1 MAKNDKLFN
10 QLLQLVTN
18 FVERVS
24 DIKSIQAEPLKPVY
38 TNESLMKLLG
48 VGKDL
53 IKKYR
58 DEGEIG
64 YTKLRRQILVY
75 V

>member
-1 MAKNDKLFN
+1 MALNDKLFN
-10 QLLQLVTN
+10 QLIQQVNNLV
-18 FVERVS
+18 ESVS
-24 DIKSIQAEPLKPVY
+24 VIKSIQIEPLKPLY
-38 TNESLMKLLG
+38 TNEGLMKLLG
-48 VGKDL
+48 VKKDL
-53 IKKYR
+53 LKKYR

>member
-1 MAKNDKLFN
+1 MALNDKLIN
-10 QLLQLVTN
+10 QLIQQVSNLVES
-18 FVERVS
+18 VAV
-24 DIKSIQAEPLKPVY
+24 IKSIQTEPLKPLY
-38 TNESLMKLLG
+38 TNEGLMELLG
-48 VGKDL
+48 VKKDL
-53 IKKYR
+53 LKKYR